1 MLVVVGELD
10 AITPPAVARQMA
22 ALAPEAELVELPGV
36 GHLTPGGGPGR
47 VCRCADRVAGPPV
60 LTAVPGSELLVGA
73 VWQGGHMGNPM
84 TNSDESP
91 PSATALPSYPGASD
105 LVQRSTGQA
114 LALRGLTK
122 SFGGRPAVD
131 HIDLD
136 VPVGSFFGLVGPNGA
151 GKTTTLSM
159 VTGLMRPD
167 AGRVI
172 VAGVDVWADPTAA
185 KARMGV
191 LPDGLRL
198 FERLSGPE
206 LLSYLGRLRGMP
218 AATVNDRAGELI
230 KVLDLD
236 EAGNKLVADYS
247 TGMRKKIT
255 LAAALLHSPAVL
267 LLDEPLEAVDP
278 VSARI
283 IRGVLDRYT
292 KAGGTVVFSSH
303 VMALVE
309 GLCSHVAVMAHGR
322 IIAAGELAEVR
333 GSAASL
339 DDAFMHLVGAPASR
353 GRGAV
358 VVGVFA
364 SLKWRLVTSRLRAA
378 SGAGKVG
385 MLIVLVVC

>member
-1 MLVVVGELD
+1 
-10 AITPPAVARQMA
+10 
-22 ALAPEAELVELPGV
+22 
-36 GHLTPGGGPGR
+36 
-47 VCRCADRVAGPPV
+47 
-60 LTAVPGSELLVGA
+60 
-73 VWQGGHMGNPM
+73 MGNPI
-84 TNSDESP
+84 TNSNQDPLSATNP
-91 PSATALPSYPGASD
+91 PSSAAIPTYPGASD
-105 LVQRSTGQA
+105 LVRQVAGQA

-122 SFGGRPAVD
+122 SFGGKPAVD

-159 VTGLMRPD
+159 VTGLLTPD
-167 AGRVI
+167 EGRVI
-172 VAGVDVWADPTAA
+172 LAGVDVWSDPTAA

-218 AATVNDRAGELI
+218 ATVVADRSAELI
-230 KVLDLD
+230 RVLDLD

-247 TGMRKKIT
+247 TGMRKKVT

-283 IRGVLDRYT
+283 IRNVLSRYT
-292 KAGGTVVFSSH
+292 AGGGTVIFSSH

-309 GLCSHVAVMAHGR
+309 GLCSHVAVMAGGR
-322 IIAAGELAEVR
+322 IIAAGELAAVR
-333 GSAASL
+333 GSAPSL
-339 DDAFMHLVGAPASR
+339 DDAFMHLVGASDVEEGGLSWLGSSPA
-353 GRGAV
+353 
-358 VVGVFA
+358 
-364 SLKWRLVTSRLRAA
+364 
-378 SGAGKVG
+378 
-385 MLIVLVVC
+385 

>member
-1 MLVVVGELD
+1 
-10 AITPPAVARQMA
+10 
-22 ALAPEAELVELPGV
+22 
-36 GHLTPGGGPGR
+36 
-47 VCRCADRVAGPPV
+47 
-60 LTAVPGSELLVGA
+60 
-73 VWQGGHMGNPM
+73 M
-84 TNSDESP
+84 TNSDHNSL
-91 PSATALPSYPGASD
+91 SATTLPSYPGAAD
-105 LVQRSTGQA
+105 LIEQSAGQA
-114 LALRGLTK
+114 LVLRGLTK
-122 SFGGRPAVD
+122 TFGQYTAVD

-136 VPVGSFFGLVGPNGA
+136 VPAGSFFGLVGPNGA

-159 VTGLMRPD
+159 VTGLLRPD

-172 VAGVDVWADPTAA
+172 VAGVDVWADPAAA

-218 AATVNDRAGELI
+218 AATVADRAAELI
-230 KVLDLD
+230 RVLDLD

-255 LAAALLHSPAVL
+255 LAAAMLHSPAVL

-283 IRGVLDRYT
+283 IRNVLSRYT
-292 KAGGTVVFSSH
+292 AAGGTVVFSSH

-309 GLCSHVAVMAHGR
+309 GLCSHVAVMAKGR
-322 IIAAGELAEVR
+322 IISSGSLAEVR

-339 DDAFMHLVGAPASR
+339 DDAFMHLVGADDVEQGGLSWLGSSQA
-353 GRGAV
+353 
-358 VVGVFA
+358 
-364 SLKWRLVTSRLRAA
+364 
-378 SGAGKVG
+378 
-385 MLIVLVVC
+385 